1 MHAYARAVHTP
12 CTHHAHTMHTPCTQ
26 HAPTMHRYVAELR
39 RALRPERGHMVSFE
53 GGLFHG
59 GEPIVRG
66 TRYVIAAFLY
76 VDETRGAAQQHGAT
90 ATASEPPSGSDEAD
104 ARIVA
109 ATLAQLRP
117 LVTPPSEEGPQ
128 SKRPRLEAGPGAL
141 VQAVEASAEAATF
154 SFGF

>member
-1 MHAYARAVHTP
+1 M
-12 CTHHAHTMHTPCTQ
+12 
-26 HAPTMHRYVAELR
+26 
-39 RALRPERGHMVSFE
+39 
-53 GGLFHG
+53 
-59 GEPIVRG
+59 RG

-76 VDETRGAAQQHGAT
+76 VDETRGAVEQLLGGT
-90 ATASEPPSGSDEAD
+90 ATANEPPSGSEEAD

-117 LVTPPSEEGPQ
+117 LVTPPSEEELQ

-141 VQAVEASAEAATF
+141 VQAFEASAEATTF

>member
-1 MHAYARAVHTP
+1 MHTP
-12 CTHHAHTMHTPCTQ
+12 CTHHAH
-26 HAPTMHRYVAELR
+26 TMHRYVAELR

-76 VDETRGAAQQHGAT
+76 VDETRGAAQEHGVT
-90 ATASEPPSGSDEAD
+90 ATADEPPSGSEEAD

-117 LVTPPSEEGPQ
+117 LVIPPSEEGAQ
-128 SKRPRLEAGPGAL
+128 SKRPRLEACPGAL
-141 VQAVEASAEAATF
+141 VQAFEASAEAATF